1 MILRTLSTILLWS
14 LIGGTVYSL
23 KEVGA
28 MWILNLCATLTL
40 FEIYTILGRL
50 GYAANRMSGL
60 ITGGCMIPI
69 SFYFE
74 GSGIDILAI
83 GALFTSS
90 ACVLFPQAQRGMYIK
105 RLMPTFF
112 GLLFVTFLL
121 HYFVRIIQFAGTPS
135 ENGTLGFGLY
145 FCLWVVIVAKF
156 SDIGALLVGKAIG
169 RTKMAP
175 SISPGKTVEGLIG
188 GLCASA
194 GIGALIP
201 WLVTVQFPEIV
212 SYVVSDSNGVFS
224 PEQGAIWAFSPSEG
238 AIWGSLIAISAV
250 IGDLIAS
257 VLKRLAGMKD
267 SGGAIPGIGGLLDLT
282 DSLILAAPTGYFI
295 LLYIQPQL

>member
-1 MILRTLSTILLWS
+1 
-14 LIGGTVYSL
+14 
-23 KEVGA
+23 

-69 SFYFE
+69 AFHFP
-74 GSGIDILAI
+74 GAGVDVLAV
-83 GALFTSS
+83 GALLTSG
-90 ACVLFPQAQRGMYIK
+90 ACVLFPQAQRGMYVK

-121 HYFVRIIQFAGTPS
+121 HYFVRIIQVTDVDSGS
-135 ENGTLGFGLY
+135 ETLGFGL
-145 FCLWVVIVAKF
+145 FFSLWVVIVAKF

-188 GLCASA
+188 GLAASS
-194 GIGALIP
+194 GLGALLP
-201 WLVTVQFPEIV
+201 WLVINHFPE
-212 SYVVSDSNGVFS
+212 VVDFGHWSFS
-224 PEQGAIWAFSPSEG
+224 PGQGAV
-238 AIWGSLIAISAV
+238 WGLLIAVAAV

-282 DSLILAAPTGYFI
+282 DSLILAAPTGYFVLMI
-295 LLYIQPQL
+295 LSP

>member
-1 MILRTLSTILLWS
+1 MILRTLSTLFLWS
-14 LIGGTVYSL
+14 LIGGVVYSL

-50 GYAANRMSGL
+50 GYAANRVSGL

-74 GSGIDILAI
+74 GSGIDVLAV
-83 GALFTSS
+83 GALLSSS

-121 HYFVRIIQFAGTPS
+121 HYFVRIIQFSGTPS
-135 ENGTLGFGLY
+135 DDGTIGFGLF

-175 SISPGKTVEGLIG
+175 SISPGKTVEGLVG
-188 GLCASA
+188 GFGASA

-201 WLVTVQFPEIV
+201 WLVINQFPEIA
-212 SYVVSDSNGVFS
+212 SFGDWVFT
-224 PEQGAIWAFSPSEG
+224 PSQG
-238 AIWGSLIAISAV
+238 AIWGSLIALSAV

-267 SGGAIPGIGGLLDLT
+267 SGGTIPGIGGLLDLT

-295 LLYIQPQL
+295 LRFIQS

>member
-1 MILRTLSTILLWS
+1 MILRTLSTIFLWS
-14 LIGGTVYSL
+14 LIGGIVYSL

-50 GYAANRMSGL
+50 GYAANRVSGL

-74 GSGIDILAI
+74 GSGIDVLAI
-83 GALFTSS
+83 GALLTSS

-121 HYFVRIIQFAGTPS
+121 HYFVRIMHFSNVTSQ
-135 ENGTLGFGLY
+135 EGTLGFGLF

-188 GLCASA
+188 GFGASA
-194 GIGALIP
+194 GIGALLP
-201 WLVTVQFPEIV
+201 WLVTVQFPGIV
-212 SYVVSDSNGVFS
+212 DYGDWVFS
-224 PEQGAIWAFSPSEG
+224 PTQG
-238 AIWGSLIAISAV
+238 AIWGSLIALSAV

-295 LLYIQPQL
+295 LLFIKS

>member
-1 MILRTLSTILLWS
+1 MG
-14 LIGGTVYSL
+14 LIVFYS
-23 KEVGA
+23 KETGA
-28 MWILNLCATLTL
+28 MWILNLCSTLTL

-60 ITGGCMIPI
+60 ITGTCMIPAA
-69 SFYFE
+69 FYFP

-83 GALFTSS
+83 GALLTSS
-90 ACVLFPQAQRGMYIK
+90 ACVLFPQAQRGMYVK

-112 GLLFVTFLL
+112 GLLYVTFLL
-121 HYFVRIIQFAGTPS
+121 HYFVRILQVSGVQS
-135 ENGTLGFGLY
+135 DSNSLGFGL
-145 FCLWVVIVAKF
+145 FFSLWVVIVAKF
-156 SDIGALLVGKAIG
+156 SDIGALLVGKTIG

-175 SISPGKTVEGLIG
+175 SISPGKTIEGLIG
-188 GLCASA
+188 GLLASS

-201 WLVTVQFPEIV
+201 WLILNYAPTIV
-212 SYVVSDSNGVFS
+212 DFGGFNFS
-224 PEQGAIWAFSPSEG
+224 PSQGAIWG
-238 AIWGSLIAISAV
+238 LVIAVTAV

-295 LLYIQPQL
+295 LLIIKS

>member
-1 MILRTLSTILLWS
+1 MILRTLSTLFLWS
-14 LIGGTVYSL
+14 LIGGVVYSL

-50 GYAANRMSGL
+50 GYAANRVSGL
-60 ITGGCMIPI
+60 ITGGCMIPV

-74 GSGIDILAI
+74 GSGIDVLAI
-83 GALFTSS
+83 GALLSSS

-112 GLLFVTFLL
+112 GLLFVSFLL

-135 ENGTLGFGLY
+135 DDGTLGFGLF

-175 SISPGKTVEGLIG
+175 SISPGKTVEGLVG
-188 GLCASA
+188 GFGASA

-201 WLVTVQFPEIV
+201 WLLINQFPEIA
-212 SYVVSDSNGVFS
+212 SFGDWVFT
-224 PEQGAIWAFSPSEG
+224 PSQG
-238 AIWGSLIAISAV
+238 AIWGSLIALSAV

-267 SGGAIPGIGGLLDLT
+267 SGGTIPGIGGLLDLT

-295 LLYIQPQL
+295 LRFIQS

>member
-1 MILRTLSTILLWS
+1 MILRTLSTLFLWS
-14 LIGGTVYSL
+14 LIGGVVYSL

-50 GYAANRMSGL
+50 GYAANRVSGL

-74 GSGIDILAI
+74 GSGIDVLAI
-83 GALFTSS
+83 GALLSSS

-112 GLLFVTFLL
+112 GLLFVSFLL

-135 ENGTLGFGLY
+135 DDGTLGFGLF

-175 SISPGKTVEGLIG
+175 SISPGKTVEGLVG
-188 GLCASA
+188 GFGASA

-201 WLVTVQFPEIV
+201 WLVINQFPEIA
-212 SYVVSDSNGVFS
+212 SFGDWVFT
-224 PEQGAIWAFSPSEG
+224 PSQG
-238 AIWGSLIAISAV
+238 AIWGSLIALSAV

-267 SGGAIPGIGGLLDLT
+267 SGGTIPGIGGLLDLT

-295 LLYIQPQL
+295 LRFIQS

>member
-1 MILRTLSTILLWS
+1 MILRTLSTLFLWS
-14 LIGGTVYSL
+14 LIGVVVYSL

-50 GYAANRMSGL
+50 GYAANRVSGL
-60 ITGGCMIPI
+60 ITGGCMIPV

-74 GSGIDILAI
+74 GSGIDVLAI
-83 GALFTSS
+83 GALLSSS

-112 GLLFVTFLL
+112 GLLFVSFLL

-135 ENGTLGFGLY
+135 DDGTLGFGLF

-175 SISPGKTVEGLIG
+175 SISPGKTVEGLVG
-188 GLCASA
+188 GFGASA

-201 WLVTVQFPEIV
+201 WLLINQFPEIA
-212 SYVVSDSNGVFS
+212 SFGDWVFT
-224 PEQGAIWAFSPSEG
+224 PSQG
-238 AIWGSLIAISAV
+238 AIWGSLIALSAV

-267 SGGAIPGIGGLLDLT
+267 SGGTIPGIGGLLDLT

-295 LLYIQPQL
+295 LRFIQP

>member
-1 MILRTLSTILLWS
+1 MILRTLSTLFLWS
-14 LIGGTVYSL
+14 LIGGVVYSL

-50 GYAANRMSGL
+50 GYAANRVSGL
-60 ITGGCMIPI
+60 ITGGCMIPV

-74 GSGIDILAI
+74 GSGIDVLAI
-83 GALFTSS
+83 GALLSSS

-112 GLLFVTFLL
+112 GLLFVSFLL

-135 ENGTLGFGLY
+135 DDGTLGFGLF

-175 SISPGKTVEGLIG
+175 SISPGKTVEGLVG
-188 GLCASA
+188 GFGASA

-201 WLVTVQFPEIV
+201 WLLINQFPEIA
-212 SYVVSDSNGVFS
+212 SFGNWVFT
-224 PEQGAIWAFSPSEG
+224 PSQG
-238 AIWGSLIAISAV
+238 AIWGSLIALSAV

-267 SGGAIPGIGGLLDLT
+267 SGGTIPGIGGLLDLT

-295 LLYIQPQL
+295 LRFIQP